1 MENIIIRKHLLLTL
15 VLKSQ
20 LLLVI
25 NKTSLLIDSINPL
38 SSNLGIILALY
49 SYHKRIT
56 DPNFNNSKAS
66 KNLLKD
72 SSNILV
78 LKKDN
83 GSLLDI
89 KYGEIVGTSTS
100 INEPLSNDK
109 KNKISINQQEL
120 NQYITL
126 NTSLTPAK
134 VIVIYDLD
142 NNIVNSDFAI
152 DKNGY
157 GDGSY
162 DSEQTIIDNALN
174 TLIFNQDA
182 EYVYYLDNNQETLVK
197 NSVSQIYSLS
207 LNDKIYYYPTFKDAR
222 NELKE
227 YINSN
232 AKHFN

>member
-1 MENIIIRKHLLLTL
+1 M
-15 VLKSQ
+15 VLKIQ
-20 LLLVI
+20 LLPLI

-38 SSNLGIILALY
+38 LSDLGIILALY

-120 NQYITL
+120 NQYIAL
-126 NTSLTPAK
+126 HTSLTPAK
-134 VIVIYDLD
+134 VVVIYDLD
-142 NNIVNSDFAI
+142 NNIVNSDFSI
-152 DKNGY
+152 DGNGY

-182 EYVYYLDNNQETLVK
+182 EYVYYVDNNQETLVK
-197 NSVSQIYSLS
+197 NSVTKFIVYL
-207 LNDKIYYYPTFKDAR
+207 
-222 NELKE
+222 
-227 YINSN
+227 
-232 AKHFN
+232 